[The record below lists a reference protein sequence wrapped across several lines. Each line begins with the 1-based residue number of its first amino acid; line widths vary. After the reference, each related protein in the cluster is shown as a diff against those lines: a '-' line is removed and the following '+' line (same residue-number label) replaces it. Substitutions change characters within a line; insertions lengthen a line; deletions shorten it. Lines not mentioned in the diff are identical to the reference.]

1 MIQEHEIVLYQVE
14 DTNICVNV
22 VFKDETF
29 WMTQKAMAELFDVNV
44 PAISK
49 HLSNIFEEGELFKEA
64 TVSKMEIV
72 QMEGNRKVKREPE
85 FYNLDAIIAVG
96 YRVNSKKATRFRQW
110 ATKTLKDYITK
121 GFVLNDDMLKMVS
134 RLEKIIL
141 MNYWNVFVKYEPVNG
156 EHIKKLQMYLNSV
169 VMIMIKIAI
178 SQKLFMLLFKI
189 SFILQLPER
198 QRQN

>member
-1 MIQEHEIVLYQVE
+1 MMI
-14 DTNICVNV
+14 C
-22 VFKDETF
+22 
-29 WMTQKAMAELFDVNV
+29 
-44 PAISK
+44 
-49 HLSNIFEEGELFKEA
+49 
-64 TVSKMEIV
+64 
-72 QMEGNRKVKREPE
+72 
-85 FYNLDAIIAVG
+85 
-96 YRVNSKKATRFRQW
+96 
-110 ATKTLKDYITK
+110 
-121 GFVLNDDMLKMVS
+121 LKMVS

>member
-14 DTNICVNV
+14 GTNICVNV

-72 QMEGNRKVKREPE
+72 QMEGAREILRKVD
-85 FYNLDAIIAVG
+85 FYNLDAIISVG
-96 YRVNSKKATRFRQW
+96 YPCQ
-110 ATKTLKDYITK
+110 
-121 GFVLNDDMLKMVS
+121 
-134 RLEKIIL
+134 
-141 MNYWNVFVKYEPVNG
+141 
-156 EHIKKLQMYLNSV
+156 
-169 VMIMIKIAI
+169 
-178 SQKLFMLLFKI
+178 
-189 SFILQLPER
+189 
-198 QRQN
+198 